1 MTDNICKHCEH
12 YKRSFPLFWLR
23 YCEYGEPYFL
33 KIHSRFCFSFSPK
46 LEQLKGWENKDG
58 RNSNED

>member
-1 MTDNICKHCEH
+1 MTDDICRHCEH

-33 KIHSRFCFSFSPK
+33 KIVSRFCFSFSPK
-46 LEQLKGWENKDG
+46 LEQIKENKDG
-58 RNSNED
+58 RNSNDD